1 MHTLETSSAPVADET
16 LAQYVRRQR
25 TTLGLTQKDLAVQTG
40 IHVQSLGKIERG
52 KTTQLNSQTRNG
64 LATALGIPI
73 DFLENLCKGK
83 FPVISASLKVCS
95 RCWTSGTSPDPIW
108 LDPRSKFCFICGSP
122 LQDRCGSCNEPIT
135 SIRHRFCP
143 QCGKAY
149 RTP

>member
-1 MHTLETSSAPVADET
+1 VHTLETSSVPVANEP

-25 TTLGLTQKDLAVQTG
+25 TILGLTQKDLAAQTG

-52 KTTQLNSQTRNG
+52 KTTQLNRHTRSG
-64 LATALGIPI
+64 LADAFGIPV
-73 DFLENLCKGK
+73 DYLEKLGKGR
-83 FPVISASLKVCS
+83 FPPLSAAIKVCS
-95 RCWTSGTSPDPIW
+95 RCWMPGTPLDPIW

-149 RTP
+149 RAT